1 VVWKEFIKELF
12 KVASEKT
19 ITFISDI
26 KNLDAEFTEL
36 INKVKEHI
44 SDYAKDL
51 INIAFEEVE
60 TLTKEDV
67 IEWFKEELER
77 DPELEKYSL
86 LLGDLK
92 KLNPDYKQLVRRK
105 YLDEEKYPYLLI
117 QGFFDEKFN
126 KFVKYRLIAAE
137 YVEDELESLLKDKGL
152 VFFE

>member
-1 VVWKEFIKELF
+1 MVWITKEKIG
-12 KVASEKT
+12 KVAKKGLEFLSK
-19 ITFISDI
+19 IWPYIDKYLKDYI
-26 KNLDAEFTEL
+26 K
-36 INKVKEHI
+36 
-44 SDYAKDL
+44 
-51 INIAFEEVE
+51 IAFADVE

-77 DPELEKYSL
+77 NPELERYSL
-86 LLGDLK
+86 LLGDFK

-137 YVEDELESLLKDKGL
+137 YVEDELESLLKDNGL